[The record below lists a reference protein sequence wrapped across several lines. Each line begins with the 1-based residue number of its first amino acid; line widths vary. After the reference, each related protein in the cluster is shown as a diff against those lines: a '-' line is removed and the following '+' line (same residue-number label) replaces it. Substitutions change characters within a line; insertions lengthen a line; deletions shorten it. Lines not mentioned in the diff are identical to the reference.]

1 MQKLDENSDLDQKK
15 DLTPLGVEEMNTMIK
30 SFQESSFNEE
40 EIYQKEVKPF
50 VKKSLYELAIESTEK
65 EKNNTNKIEPDET
78 EVKEETSSN
87 SETSIAQEDLQ
98 NLDNTDKD
106 SIEEENSSEEKK
118 FTDGEVPIDTNE
130 IDAEV
135 HPIEDNNNV
144 PEEKTLVENDE
155 KKLETQTIQK
165 DEKRDVEQ
173 NEGTLEAL
181 DSVREAVSKSLEQQE
196 ENEENQV
203 SEKSNNVSEE
213 ENNIENIQKN
223 FQEIVNLFDDIKKLP
238 VVEIEKVIKE
248 KIFEISSEI
257 AGYQI
262 DKLPQK
268 FLQKIKIVLDDLTN
282 INDQVSIILNKDD
295 LQAINKVKLDLGK
308 KIKFEESENMSR
320 GEFTINSGGL
330 LHSINY
336 QKKLK

>member
-1 MQKLDENSDLDQKK
+1 M
-15 DLTPLGVEEMNTMIK
+15 
-30 SFQESSFNEE
+30 
-40 EIYQKEVKPF
+40 
-50 VKKSLYELAIESTEK
+50 
-65 EKNNTNKIEPDET
+65 
-78 EVKEETSSN
+78 
-87 SETSIAQEDLQ
+87 
-98 NLDNTDKD
+98 
-106 SIEEENSSEEKK
+106 
-118 FTDGEVPIDTNE
+118 PIDTNE

-135 HPIEDNNNV
+135 DPIEDNSNA

-165 DEKRDVEQ
+165 DENKDAEQ

-196 ENEENQV
+196 ENEENQT
-203 SEKSNNVSEE
+203 SEKSNNESEE
-213 ENNIENIQKN
+213 ENNVENIQKN

-248 KIFEISSEI
+248 KVFEISSEI

-308 KIKFEESENMSR
+308 KINFEESENMSR

>member
-98 NLDNTDKD
+98 NVDNTEKD
-106 SIEEENSSEEKK
+106 SIEEENSSEEKNLI
-118 FTDGEVPIDTNE
+118 DDEVPVDTNE

-135 HPIEDNNNV
+135 HPIEDNNNI

-165 DEKRDVEQ
+165 DEKRDAEQ

-238 VVEIEKVIKE
+238 VAEIEKVIKE
-248 KIFEISSEI
+248 KVFEISSEI

-336 QKKLK
+336 QKKIK

>member
-87 SETSIAQEDLQ
+87 SEASIAQEDLQ

-106 SIEEENSSEEKK
+106 SIKEENSSEEKK

-135 HPIEDNNNV
+135 DPIEDNSNA

-165 DEKRDVEQ
+165 DENKDAEQ

-196 ENEENQV
+196 ENEENQT
-203 SEKSNNVSEE
+203 SEKSNNESEE
-213 ENNIENIQKN
+213 ENNVENIQKN

-248 KIFEISSEI
+248 KVFEISSEI

-336 QKKLK
+336 QKH

>member
-98 NLDNTDKD
+98 NVDNTDKD
-106 SIEEENSSEEKK
+106 SIEEENSSEEKNLI
-118 FTDGEVPIDTNE
+118 DGEVPIDTNE

-135 HPIEDNNNV
+135 HPIEDNSNA

-155 KKLETQTIQK
+155 KKLDTQIIQK
-165 DEKRDVEQ
+165 DEKRDAEQ

-181 DSVREAVSKSLEQQE
+181 DSVREAVSKSLEKQE
-196 ENEENQV
+196 EKEENQV

-248 KIFEISSEI
+248 KVFEISSEI

>member
-98 NLDNTDKD
+98 NVDNTDKD
-106 SIEEENSSEEKK
+106 SIEEENSSEEKNLI
-118 FTDGEVPIDTNE
+118 DGEVPIDTNE

-135 HPIEDNNNV
+135 HPIEDNSNA

-165 DEKRDVEQ
+165 DEKRDAEQ

-248 KIFEISSEI
+248 KVFEISSEI

>member
-1 MQKLDENSDLDQKK
+1 MQQLDENSDLDQKK

-98 NLDNTDKD
+98 NVDNTEKD
-106 SIEEENSSEEKK
+106 SIEEENSSEEKNLI
-118 FTDGEVPIDTNE
+118 DGEVPIDTNE

-135 HPIEDNNNV
+135 DPIEDNSNA

-165 DEKRDVEQ
+165 DENKDAEQ

-248 KIFEISSEI
+248 KVFEISSEI

-282 INDQVSIILNKDD
+282 ISDQVSIILNKDD

-336 QKKLK
+336 QKH